1 MTREADLVTRAG
13 SYVLGM
19 MEESDRQRAE
29 RDLEIDPAFRDAVL
43 RVAERMHLLDLNP
56 TDATQSDFW
65 KTVSARIG
73 DLPQM
78 PTREQQS
85 VRSKIPASATDPNA
99 CMLTALLAAAC
110 LAGYVTG
117 LVTAHLW

>member
-56 TDATQSDFW
+56 TDATQSDF
-65 KTVSARIG
+65 
-73 DLPQM
+73 
-78 PTREQQS
+78 
-85 VRSKIPASATDPNA
+85 
-99 CMLTALLAAAC
+99 
-110 LAGYVTG
+110 
-117 LVTAHLW
+117 

>member
-29 RDLEIDPAFRDAVL
+29 RELEIDPAFRDAVL

-99 CMLTALLAAAC
+99 FMLTALLAAAC